1 MAQEVGAR
9 LGEREVLLTEMQ
21 VFRFKVMTDH
31 TFDRILYIAHDHLNR
46 DGGVLKSADPNTD
59 LVVLV
64 ESARMTSG
72 RPWHPERLFFLIS
85 SARHFAAE
93 LEAQGFRARYLK
105 ASTTIDGLVQAPA
118 EFGEFPI
125 HAAEPSSFKQLELL
139 REYGV
144 TFTANDF
151 FLTSRPDFKLW
162 ADRQKTFV
170 MENFYRAQRVR
181 LGIMVAA
188 GEPDGGR
195 WNFDADNRLPPP
207 KNHTWPAYLEHE
219 RDAIDE
225 AVAKEVQAI
234 SGLLPDAAIWQP
246 SKTWATTR
254 AGALA
259 QLNYFIENHL
269 NGFGPY
275 EDAIAKDNWALHH
288 SLLSPYL
295 NNGLLHASEVIDAV
309 LAAYQAENKPIGSVE
324 AFVRQVIGWREYING
339 MYWFLGPDY
348 REKNGLE
355 AHRKL
360 LPLFTD
366 SNKTKMACVKQVV
379 GDVETRAWA
388 HHIPRLMVLSNLAL
402 VTGTNPQEFLDW
414 MREQFIDASE
424 WVMVPNVI
432 GMATHAD
439 GGILMTKPYAAGGSY
454 LNKMTQSCKGCA
466 YDPKKRV
473 GEDACPFTTLYWDFL
488 DRHRDK
494 FVKNHRMSQQIFGLN
509 RLSDLPE
516 LRVRAQQVLA
526 GLDVGEI

>member
-1 MAQEVGAR
+1 MIE
-9 LGEREVLLTEMQ
+9 
-21 VFRFKVMTDH
+21 
-31 TFDRILYIAHDHLNR
+31 RILYVAHDHLNR
-46 DGGVLKSADPNTD
+46 TRGVLKSANPTTD
-59 LVVLV
+59 AVVLV

-85 SARHFAAE
+85 AARHFAAE
-93 LEAQGFRARYLK
+93 LERAGFTVRYLK
-105 ASTTIDGLVQAPA
+105 APTTIDGLKAARV
-118 EFGEFPI
+118 EFGDLPI

-139 REYGV
+139 REFGV
-144 TFTANDF
+144 NFVANDF

-181 LGIMVAA
+181 LGIMVTD

-207 KNHTWPAYLEHE
+207 KNYAWPPYLEHQ
-219 RDAIDE
+219 RDQIDAE
-225 AVAKEVQAI
+225 VATEMQAI
-234 SGLLPDAAIWQP
+234 AGLAPGVNAWMP
-246 SKTWATTR
+246 TKTWATTR

-259 QLNYFIENHL
+259 QLDCFIEHHL
-269 NGFGPY
+269 AGFGPY
-275 EDAIAKDNWALHH
+275 EDAIAADNWALHH

-295 NNGLLHASEVIDAV
+295 NNGLLHAEEVIRAV
-309 LAAYQAENKPIGSVE
+309 LGAYRAGAPIGSVE

-348 REKNGLE
+348 REKNELGTN
-355 AHRKL
+355 RKL
-360 LPLFTD
+360 LPLFND
-366 SNKTKMACVKQVV
+366 SSKTKMACVKQVV
-379 GDVETRAWA
+379 GDVEARAWA

-402 VTGTNPQEFLDW
+402 VTGVNPQEFLDW
-414 MREQFIDASE
+414 MREQFIDAAE
-424 WVMVPNVI
+424 WVMVPNII

-439 GGILMTKPYAAGGSY
+439 GGLLMTKPYAAGGAY

-488 DRHRDK
+488 DRHRDR

-509 RLSDLPE
+509 RLTDLPE
-516 LRVRAQQVLA
+516 LRIRAQQVLA
-526 GLDVGEI
+526 GLDAGEV

>member
-1 MAQEVGAR
+1 VTKHAPE
-9 LGEREVLLTEMQ
+9 
-21 VFRFKVMTDH
+21 
-31 TFDRILYIAHDHLNR
+31 RILYIAHDHLNR
-46 DGGVLKSADPNTD
+46 DYGVLKTANKATD
-59 LVVLV
+59 LIVLV

-93 LEAQGFRARYLK
+93 LEAEGYRVRYVK
-105 ASTTIDGLVQAPA
+105 AQTTIDGLKVIRE
-118 EFGEFPI
+118 EFGNLPI
-125 HAAEPSSFKQLELL
+125 HAAESSSFTQLKQL
-139 REYGV
+139 RDFGV
-144 TFTANDF
+144 EFTSNDF
-151 FLTSRPDFKLW
+151 FLTSRADFKLW

-181 LGIMVAA
+181 LRIMVTG

-207 KNHTWPAYLEHE
+207 KNYTWPPYLEHQ
-219 RDAIDE
+219 RDEIDQN
-225 AVAKEVQAI
+225 VATK
-234 SGLLPDAAIWQP
+234 LDMTPTN
-246 SKTWATTR
+246 TWATTR

-259 QLNYFIENHL
+259 QLKNFIDNHL
-269 NGFGPY
+269 AGFGPY
-275 EDAIAKDNWALHH
+275 EDAIAGDNWALHH

-295 NNGLLHASEVIDAV
+295 NNGLLHASEVIEAALVAYRADA
-309 LAAYQAENKPIGSVE
+309 PIASVE

-348 REKNGLE
+348 REKNELG
-355 AHRKL
+355 ATRKL

-366 SNKTKMACVKQVV
+366 SSKTQMACVKQVV

-402 VTGTNPQEFLDW
+402 VTGVNPQEFLDW
-414 MREQFIDASE
+414 MREQFIDAAE
-424 WVMVPNVI
+424 WVMVPNII

-439 GGILMTKPYAAGGSY
+439 GGLLMTKPYAAGGAY
-454 LNKMTQSCKGCA
+454 LNKMTQSCKGCK

-488 DRHRDK
+488 DRHRDR

-516 LRVRAQQVLA
+516 LRVRAQEVLT
-526 GLDVGEI
+526 GLNGGLI